1 MSSEGLWEGGRVAD
15 GPIPELN
22 DLLERIPL
30 IDHHAHS
37 IRSGTLTE
45 TEYAFML
52 DETDRPDAAALAG
65 LDTQLGY
72 AVRRWCAPFLGMA
85 AHVPA
90 EQFLAGRIVLRNED
104 VAARLLPAAGLE
116 RLIVETGYRG
126 DELVDGETL
135 GRLAAAP
142 VSTVVRLEA
151 LAEAVAAGGTGAGDF
166 ASAVR
171 DALSSELTRGALG
184 VKSIIAYRHGLDFDP
199 TRPGV
204 RDVERAAGAWFRE
217 IETTGRARV
226 SDPVILRSLLW
237 TGVDTGRPVQVHT
250 GFGDPDLDLRRADPI
265 LMTDFI
271 RLTEARAPILLLH
284 TYPFQRNAG
293 YLAQMFANVYL
304 DVGLA
309 VNFVGARSPEVIAE
323 SLELAPFTKILFSSD
338 AWGLPELH
346 LLGSLLFRRGMAR
359 VLGEWVAGGDWSRA
373 DAERV
378 VRLVASANARRV
390 YGLAA
395 PA

>member
-1 MSSEGLWEGGRVAD
+1 MSQTIVGGRVAD

-22 DLLERIPL
+22 DLLERIQL
-30 IDHHAHS
+30 IDHHTHS
-37 IRSGTLTE
+37 ILSGMVTE

-52 DETDRPDAAALAG
+52 DETDRPEAAALAG
-65 LDTQLGY
+65 LDTQLGH

-85 AHVPA
+85 PHVPA
-90 EQFLAGRIVLRNED
+90 EEFLAGRVALRNED
-104 VAARLLPAAGLE
+104 VAARLLPAAGFE
-116 RLIVETGYRG
+116 RLILDTGHRG
-126 DELVDGETL
+126 DELLDGETL

-151 LAEAVAAGGTGAGDF
+151 LAETVALGGTRAGDF
-166 ASAVR
+166 PAAVR

-199 TRPGV
+199 ARPDA
-204 RDVERAAGAWFRE
+204 RDVEHAVDGWLRE
-217 IETTGRARV
+217 IEGSGRARL
-226 SDPVILRSLLW
+226 SDPVILRFLLW

-250 GFGDPDLDLRRADPI
+250 GFGDPDLDLRRADP
-265 LMTDFI
+265 LLLTDFI

-284 TYPFQRNAG
+284 TYPFQRGAG

-309 VNFVGARSPEVIAE
+309 VNYLGARSPEVIAE

-359 VLGEWVAGGDWSRA
+359 VLGDWVARGDWSLA

-378 VRLVASANARRV
+378 VGLVASVNARRV
-390 YGLAA
+390 YGLAT